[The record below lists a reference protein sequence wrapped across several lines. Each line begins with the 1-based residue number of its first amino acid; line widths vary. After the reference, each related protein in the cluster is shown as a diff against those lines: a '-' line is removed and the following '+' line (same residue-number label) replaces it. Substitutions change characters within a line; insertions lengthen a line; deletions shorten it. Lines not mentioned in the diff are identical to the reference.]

1 MGGVVILHNFKMLT
15 YRGIRIPYDKKFKMI
30 ATMSYYFGNV
40 LFPAFL
46 LFLLLGESASWT
58 TTITTPTS
66 SSLLSQ
72 RTQHQL
78 GPQRRRINV
87 GVLRSTAITTISDHK
102 DGDDDDNM
110 RDGGNSIEKSIMGR
124 RGWLG
129 SIATVA
135 GTAATFARLAPPA
148 NASDQLPTGK
158 SSVSTTKTAAT
169 TVITSKAVC
178 DPTVS
183 VWNKNGRVIYL
194 LGTAHISS
202 SSAALA
208 GQLVRD
214 TTPKGVFIEL
224 DAKRVSGSGILAQKF
239 NNNDN
244 NNSSNEQSNEGGSP
258 AAMAVSKVIVP
269 KISAVNGD
277 GGLVLPSTLSSA
289 TSSSSSSSSTDITTE
304 KALKP
309 TPTNNNNNNP
319 IMKAATA
326 VVGKSIKGLYQRLD
340 SAGFDSGEEFVTAV
354 KEGRKLGSSI
364 ILGDRDV
371 EVSQDK

>member
-15 YRGIRIPYDKKFKMI
+15 YRGIRIPYDKKFKRI

-102 DGDDDDNM
+102 DGDDDDNI

-148 NASDQLPTGK
+148 NASDQLLAGQ

-289 TSSSSSSSSTDITTE
+289 TSSSSSSTDITTE
-304 KALKP
+304 NALKL

>member
-15 YRGIRIPYDKKFKMI
+15 YRGIRIPYDKKFKRI

-244 NNSSNEQSNEGGSP
+244 NNSSNEQSNEGGSQ
-258 AAMAVSKVIVP
+258 VIVP

-277 GGLVLPSTLSSA
+277 GGLVLPSTLSLA
-289 TSSSSSSSSTDITTE
+289 TSSSSSSTDITTE

>member
-1 MGGVVILHNFKMLT
+1 
-15 YRGIRIPYDKKFKMI
+15 
-30 ATMSYYFGNV
+30 MSYYFGNV

-78 GPQRRRINV
+78 GPQRRRINI
-87 GVLRSTAITTISDHK
+87 GVLRSTSTTTLSDHK
-102 DGDDDDNM
+102 DGDDDDNI

-124 RGWLG
+124 RGWIG

-148 NASDQLPTGK
+148 NASDQLLAGK

-289 TSSSSSSSSTDITTE
+289 TSSSSSSTDITTE

-371 EVSQDK
+371 EVRSQDE